1 MVRWRADFALLQKFC
16 KDSGDGTPTHQPE
29 DGPLERS
36 LPTVPP
42 AGTCRFGLMGRELL
56 QIVDSRHRGGL
67 VLDRLVGKLTG
78 SHEFSERWEYW
89 MARMKASHSSTAARF
104 EDLVVTQKASITL
117 TMKTIY
123 DVLRKKESELER
135 VRGEIEALRLV
146 IPVLIDEGIV
156 SEDELKQ
163 SDDEHEESESE
174 QRATVR

>member
-1 MVRWRADFALLQKFC
+1 
-16 KDSGDGTPTHQPE
+16 
-29 DGPLERS
+29 
-36 LPTVPP
+36 
-42 AGTCRFGLMGRELL
+42 
-56 QIVDSRHRGGL
+56 
-67 VLDRLVGKLTG
+67 
-78 SHEFSERWEYW
+78 

-174 QRATVR
+174 HKAIV